1 MTTPATPQRAPLHLP
16 FVLVAVLAAIGLGL
30 TTVMYVLGS
39 AEHVPSFTGFF
50 LTVFVGLTGFATA
63 VYQLGKT
70 ERQLDE
76 IRTNTNGTL
85 SAEKQRSAILE
96 AQVLQL
102 GGTPATAG
110 ASHTTSLPTT
120 PA

>member
-1 MTTPATPQRAPLHLP
+1 VSIPTTPHRAPLHLP
-16 FVLVAVLAAIGLGL
+16 FVLVAILAGIGLAL
-30 TTVMYVLGS
+30 TVVMYVLGA
-39 AEHVPSFTGFF
+39 AEHVPSFTAFF

-85 SAEKQRSAILE
+85 SAERQRSAILE
-96 AQVLQL
+96 AQLLQL
-102 GGTPATAG
+102 GQTPATAG
-110 ASHTTSLPTT
+110 AAHVAPST
-120 PA
+120 A